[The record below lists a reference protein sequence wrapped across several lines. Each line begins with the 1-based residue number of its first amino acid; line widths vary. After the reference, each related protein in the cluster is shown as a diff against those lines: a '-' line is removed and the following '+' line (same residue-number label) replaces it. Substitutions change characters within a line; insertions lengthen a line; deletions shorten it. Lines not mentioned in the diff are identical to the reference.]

1 MHHASK
7 ACAHEAG
14 QQTAEAECSAGTDA
28 EQAGLTVPAFFQ
40 ALHVV
45 FLHENFLLTLRQL
58 AFGGRSQSR
67 ESCHADTPAWL
78 RFSPFYTSFPV
89 H

>member
-1 MHHASK
+1 MHAKCVFLLGRECRH
-7 ACAHEAG
+7 
-14 QQTAEAECSAGTDA
+14 TVPNCSAGTDA

-67 ESCHADTPAWL
+67 ESAHPYTP
-78 RFSPFYTSFPV
+78 TC
-89 H
+89 